1 VTLRWHEQGGPVV
14 QEPTRKG
21 FGSRLIERGL
31 TRELAGEV
39 TLDYRP
45 SGLSCTI
52 SFPLP
57 KLQWP
62 GADDIG
68 SE

>member
-1 VTLRWHEQGGPVV
+1 M
-14 QEPTRKG
+14 RKG

-39 TLDYRP
+39 ILDYRP

-57 KLQWP
+57 KVQWSGEEEVILP
-62 GADDIG
+62 KAAQI
-68 SE
+68 